1 MRILQRTLLDELAAK
16 AALSPR
22 ARAHSN
28 IHDAPSDL
36 VQRFVVVALGD
47 SYFRPHRHAGRS
59 ELATVLR
66 GRFDVLTFDERGR
79 VQARYAVGDG
89 TGSIAYET
97 PRGTWHTLV
106 PDAAAG
112 GAFLEIK
119 EGPYDPATA
128 TEFAAW
134 APEEG
139 ATGVRQFL
147 EWLRAAQPGDLPSD
161 ALCQGAT
168 SSPRYRPS

>member
-1 MRILQRTLLDELAAK
+1 MRIVPRTLLDELAAK

-22 ARAHSN
+22 ARAHYN

-36 VQRFVVVALGD
+36 VQRFVVVALRD

-59 ELATVLR
+59 ELAAVLR

-89 TGSIAYET
+89 TDSIAYET
-97 PRGTWHTLV
+97 PRDTWHTLV
-106 PDAAAG
+106 PDVAAG

-119 EGPYDPATA
+119 QGPYDPATA
-128 TEFAAW
+128 TQFAAW
-134 APEEG
+134 APAEG
-139 ATGVRQFL
+139 TTGVCQFL
-147 EWLRAAQPGDLPSD
+147 EWLRTAQPGDLPAD
-161 ALCQGAT
+161 ALD
-168 SSPRYRPS
+168 

>member
-1 MRILQRTLLDELAAK
+1 MRIVSRTLLDELAAK

-22 ARAHSN
+22 ARAHYN

-36 VQRFVVVALGD
+36 VQRFVVVALRD

-89 TGSIAYET
+89 TDSIAYET
-97 PRGTWHTLV
+97 PRDTWHTLV
-106 PDAAAG
+106 PDVAAG

-128 TEFAAW
+128 TQFAAW
-134 APEEG
+134 APAEG
-139 ATGVRQFL
+139 TSGVGRFL
-147 EWLRAAQPGDLPSD
+147 EWLRSAQPGDTASG
-161 ALCQGAT
+161 AL
-168 SSPRYRPS
+168 